1 MFELNTFILYN
12 CLLSKML
19 YHYHICLK
27 IATISLPFIW
37 FNDHFRIIVI
47 EKLGQLYNTL
57 KSIHLFQNPLKII
70 LDICEVVLSKK
81 KYINPHKIVL
91 ESATKLGGR
100 DSESVSNQNMAMEK
114 AKSLEFGTPKTLFII
129 ELFFHLFS
137 VPFL

>member
-1 MFELNTFILYN
+1 M
-12 CLLSKML
+12 
-19 YHYHICLK
+19 
-27 IATISLPFIW
+27 
-37 FNDHFRIIVI
+37 I

-100 DSESVSNQNMAMEK
+100 DSESVSNQNMAMER

-137 VPFL
+137 IPFL